1 MLKAIIYSSLL
12 LNIGLLI
19 GRFSGFLRESL
30 LAGSFGISAQADVAV
45 MMLSIP
51 DLLINILVGG
61 GLAAALIPEF
71 DSDKKKSLR
80 LWWQALLLFTLLFAL
95 VACGLVFSVVP
106 LVKLLA
112 PGFDESQILLSI
124 VPMQYVLWLVPI
136 TVAAGV
142 VAAYLQANNRFGVAA
157 LGTLIINIVIIMGLV
172 FISFYDGSLIT
183 LAVFVLLGGLL
194 RFTIQYAAAAGIAG
208 KPVMSVSPWVIH
220 QPLIVRFFQVA
231 GNGCVLLCFPVII
244 RAFAS
249 YSGEGSVA
257 QISYAIKLVELPL
270 AITVT
275 FLATILFPRLSLAY
289 KEDILLFQQL
299 VVWGVRATFFLSLMS
314 IAALVPV
321 SAELTK
327 LVYGYG
333 NMTDH
338 DISQVSSL
346 LSIGFLYIPFMGMAT
361 FVTAVLNAQ
370 KDAKTSLWI
379 SVAALSVL
387 FLLVFNTENNLEA
400 LVKMLVIAYAVA
412 GIGGFIA
419 LLIKFPVIRRDV
431 FSPGYLFLILFLP
444 ASLYWLL
451 QFSLIEAFGY
461 INLMISFFLAGFGCL
476 LGLLAVP
483 IFRDKLMRR
492 LKGL

>member
-1 MLKAIIYSSLL
+1 MLKAIVFSSLL

-45 MMLSIP
+45 MMLSVP

-71 DSDKKKSLR
+71 DSNKKKSLR
-80 LWWQALLLFTLLFAL
+80 LWWQALLFFTLLFAL
-95 VACGLVFSVVP
+95 LACGLVFSVVP

-112 PGFDESQILLSI
+112 PGFDENQILMSI
-124 VPMQYVLWLVPI
+124 APMRYVLWLVPM
-136 TVAAGV
+136 TVATGV

-157 LGTLIINIVIIMGLV
+157 LGTLIINIVIIVGLL
-172 FISFYDGSLIT
+172 FISFYSGSLIT

-194 RFTIQYAAAAGIAG
+194 RFAIQYVAATGIAG
-208 KPVMSVSPWVIH
+208 KPVMSVSPWIIN
-220 QPLIVRFFQVA
+220 QPLIIRFFQVA
-231 GNGCVLLCFPVII
+231 GAGCVLLCFPVVI

-249 YSGEGSVA
+249 YAGEGSVA

-275 FLATILFPRLSLAY
+275 FLATVLFPRLSLAY
-289 KEDILLFQQL
+289 KEDFLLFQQL
-299 VVWGVRATFFLSLMS
+299 VVWGVRATLFLSLMS

-321 SAELTK
+321 SAVLTK

-346 LSIGFLYIPFMGMAT
+346 LTIGLLYIPFMGMAT

-370 KDAKTSLWI
+370 KDTKTSLWI
-379 SVAALSVL
+379 SVAAFVVL
-387 FLLVFNTENNLEA
+387 LLLVLNTETNLQVLMQV
-400 LVKMLVIAYAVA
+400 LVLSYAVA
-412 GIGGFIA
+412 GVGSFTV
-419 LLIKFPVIRRDV
+419 LLVKLPVIRRDV
-431 FSPGYLFLILFLP
+431 FSPGYLCIILFLP
-444 ASLYWLL
+444 AGLYCFL
-451 QFSLIEAFGY
+451 QVSLIEAFGY
-461 INLMISFFLAGFGCL
+461 VNLIVSFFLAGLGCML
-476 LGLLAVP
+476 SLLAVP
-483 IFRDKLMRR
+483 IFRDKLIRK